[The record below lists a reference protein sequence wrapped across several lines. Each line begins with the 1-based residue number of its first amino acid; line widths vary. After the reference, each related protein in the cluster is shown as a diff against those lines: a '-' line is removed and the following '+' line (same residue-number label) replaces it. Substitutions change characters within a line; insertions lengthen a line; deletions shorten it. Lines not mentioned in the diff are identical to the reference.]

1 MQLSMPSVKNNMM
14 AYCNSKST
22 EVPLALYLHFNKYN
36 Y

>member
-1 MQLSMPSVKNNMM
+1 MQLSMPSVKNMM